1 MSDMNLEFM
10 GYRRP
15 DGRVGIRNHV
25 LIVPCTIC
33 AADVARMIASKVEGT
48 VCLNNQNGCGQVKGD
63 LAITVRTLAGYAA
76 HPNVFGVLLVGLGCE
91 QLQAEKLR
99 EEILS
104 REQKPLKTV
113 VIQQQ
118 GGIGRTVKEGVA
130 LAQEL
135 VRQAGLVKRQ
145 PCRLSD
151 IVLGTQCGGSDPTSG
166 LSSNLVVGNVSDR
179 MADLGGTSVISETPE
194 FVGAEHVLA
203 RQAATPE
210 LGERII
216 GIVSDFEKTLASVGQ
231 SLREGNPS
239 PGNIRSGITTLEEK
253 SLGCIHKAGTRPIQ
267 AVYGPGERVT
277 HKGVVVM
284 DTVAYDVVSVGDMV
298 VGGSQVTVFTTGL
311 GNPVGSP
318 VAPVIKVTGNR
329 QTYLH
334 NEDFID
340 FDTSAT
346 ITHEKTVSE
355 LGGELLA
362 LIRDVCE
369 GRLVKA
375 EEWGMTDIAIN
386 HLCTYD

>member
-1 MSDMNLEFM
+1 MATA
-10 GYRRP
+10 
-15 DGRVGIRNHV
+15 GRTAGWGCNHV

-151 IVLGTQCGGSDPTSG
+151 IVLGTSAAAPTDERAVQQPGGGQRIRPHG
-166 LSSNLVVGNVSDR
+166 R
-179 MADLGGTSVISETPE
+179 PGGTSVISETPE

-239 PGNIRSGITTLEEK
+239 P
-253 SLGCIHKAGTRPIQ
+253 A
-267 AVYGPGERVT
+267 
-277 HKGVVVM
+277 
-284 DTVAYDVVSVGDMV
+284 
-298 VGGSQVTVFTTGL
+298 
-311 GNPVGSP
+311 
-318 VAPVIKVTGNR
+318 
-329 QTYLH
+329 
-334 NEDFID
+334 
-340 FDTSAT
+340 TSAAASPRWRRSRWAAST
-346 ITHEKTVSE
+346 RRAPGPSRRSTARAS
-355 LGGELLA
+355 G
-362 LIRDVCE
+362 
-369 GRLVKA
+369 
-375 EEWGMTDIAIN
+375 
-386 HLCTYD
+386 

>member
-1 MSDMNLEFM
+1 M
-10 GYRRP
+10 
-15 DGRVGIRNHV
+15 
-25 LIVPCTIC
+25 
-33 AADVARMIASKVEGT
+33 
-48 VCLNNQNGCGQVKGD
+48 
-63 LAITVRTLAGYAA
+63 
-76 HPNVFGVLLVGLGCE
+76 
-91 QLQAEKLR
+91 
-99 EEILS
+99 
-104 REQKPLKTV
+104 
-113 VIQQQ
+113 
-118 GGIGRTVKEGVA
+118 
-130 LAQEL
+130 
-135 VRQAGLVKRQ
+135 
-145 PCRLSD
+145 
-151 IVLGTQCGGSDPTSG
+151 
-166 LSSNLVVGNVSDR
+166 
-179 MADLGGTSVISETPE
+179 
-194 FVGAEHVLA
+194 
-203 RQAATPE
+203 
-210 LGERII
+210 
-216 GIVSDFEKTLASVGQ
+216 
-231 SLREGNPS
+231 
-239 PGNIRSGITTLEEK
+239 
-253 SLGCIHKAGTRPIQ
+253 
-267 AVYGPGERVT
+267 T

-284 DTVAYDVVSVGDMV
+284 EPVAYDVVSVGDMV